1 MAYLQTAGQY
11 KLPWGGRSPRA
22 RRTSMQGAQVASV
35 RAGSQMA
42 RILVTYLQSGPLTD
56 QQVADRLLLPA
67 ARISARRN
75 ALIDRKLVAYRDDVI
90 GQCGSPNGRYELTA
104 YGRIVATEISQA
116 M

>member
-1 MAYLQTAGQY
+1 MAYLQTSAQV
-11 KLPWGGRSPRA
+11 KLPFSGRSPRA
-22 RRTSMQGAQVASV
+22 RRTSMQGAHVASV

-42 RILVTYLQSGPLTD
+42 RILVTYLQNGPLTD

-90 GQCGSPNGRYELTA
+90 GQCKTPNGRYELTA
-104 YGRIVATEISQA
+104 YGRIVAAEISKA
-116 M
+116 L